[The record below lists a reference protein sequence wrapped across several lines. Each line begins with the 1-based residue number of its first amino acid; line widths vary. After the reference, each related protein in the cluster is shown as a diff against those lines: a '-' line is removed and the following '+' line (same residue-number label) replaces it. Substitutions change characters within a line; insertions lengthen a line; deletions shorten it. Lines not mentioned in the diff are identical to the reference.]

1 MTRQRTTQNSRRA
14 GAIHGVSA
22 VRRSILSPPRPS
34 TTFGTS
40 SRPSNIFR
48 QLGEGAAST
57 SANIMSTRNTEDPEQ
72 PPNNS
77 RSNTP
82 LEYVN
87 PPHNDN
93 HDEPPH
99 NGGNGDPGDPDDP
112 GPDDPDENGSQEPD
126 PPHADRFVQAL
137 FELSGSLR
145 DLRRNNAP
153 KPEKIKVREPDTFD
167 GSNPR
172 KLRDF
177 LVSCNL
183 HFRDRPQ
190 VYASDE
196 KRILFILSY
205 LKGSALSWFEPGLN
219 DPTDSAHWMWDYE
232 AFLGELEDNFGPH
245 DPVGDAEKS
254 LNELN
259 MKKTAHIVKYNVDFW
274 ELASRVS
281 WNEAALRDR
290 YFRGLPLRLRTEVLR
305 GGKPNT
311 LANLRLKAQDADNIY
326 WMQEE
331 ENRIESKNS
340 GNTSAPNKK
349 DSNKKPNSQ
358 SPPKSSPNTSSTSTP
373 KPSGSS
379 KDKPK
384 NSISDKLGKN
394 GKLTGDERDRRMK
407 EGLCLY
413 CGEKGHVAHDCP
425 KSAAAKGRAA
435 KVSAPE
441 SKAETADSKK

>member
-1 MTRQRTTQNSRRA
+1 
-14 GAIHGVSA
+14 
-22 VRRSILSPPRPS
+22 
-34 TTFGTS
+34 
-40 SRPSNIFR
+40 
-48 QLGEGAAST
+48 
-57 SANIMSTRNTEDPEQ
+57 MSTRDTREPEDS
-72 PPNNS
+72 PNNS
-77 RSNTP
+77 RPPTP
-82 LEYVN
+82 LDYIDPLED
-87 PPHNDN
+87 PP
-93 HDEPPH
+93 DEPPT
-99 NGGNGDPGDPDDP
+99 GGNGDPDEPDDP
-112 GPDDPDENGSQEPD
+112 DGPDDPNDNGSQTPSNQ
-126 PPHADRFVQAL
+126 PPADRFVQAL
-137 FELSGSLR
+137 FELSGSLK
-145 DLRRNNAP
+145 DLRRNTAP
-153 KPEKIKVREPDTFD
+153 KAEKIKVREPDTFD

-219 DPTDSAHWMWDYE
+219 DPTDSAHWMWDYP
-232 AFLGELEDNFGPH
+232 AFLSELEDNFGPH

-254 LNELN
+254 LHELN
-259 MKKTAHIVKYNVDFW
+259 MKKTARIVKYNVDFW

-305 GGKPNT
+305 GGKPET
-311 LANLRLKAQDADNIY
+311 LALLRLKAQDADNIY

-331 ENRIESKNS
+331 ETRLETK
-340 GNTSAPNKK
+340 TSAVIGNPNKK
-349 DSNKKPNSQ
+349 DPTKKPNPQFTPRPSNNT
-358 SPPKSSPNTSSTSTP
+358 NTSASTS
-373 KPSGSS
+373 KPSGTP
-379 KDKPK
+379 KDRPK

-435 KVSAPE
+435 KVSATDT
-441 SKAETADSKK
+441 KAEAADSKK

>member
-1 MTRQRTTQNSRRA
+1 MSQ
-14 GAIHGVSA
+14 G
-22 VRRSILSPPRPS
+22 
-34 TTFGTS
+34 
-40 SRPSNIFR
+40 
-48 QLGEGAAST
+48 ST
-57 SANIMSTRNTEDPEQ
+57 SATPI
-72 PPNNS
+72 PP
-77 RSNTP
+77 RSPTP
-82 LEYVN
+82 LDYIDPDN
-87 PPHNDN
+87 PFNPDQSR
-93 HDEPPH
+93 EPEGNPGDDH
-99 NGGNGDPGDPDDP
+99 GGPPAPGGNPDPGDPDDDNP
-112 GPDDPDENGSQEPD
+112 NPDN
-126 PPHADRFVQAL
+126 PPSPPPIDNRPETDRFIEAIAQ
-137 FELSGSLR
+137 LSSSLR
-145 DLRRNNAP
+145 DLRRDPAP
-153 KPEKIKVREPDTFD
+153 KTEKIKVREPDTFD

-190 VYASDE
+190 VFASDE

-219 DPTDSAHWMWDYE
+219 DPTNSAHWMWDYQ
-232 AFLGELEDNFGPH
+232 AFLSELEDNFGPH

-254 LNELN
+254 LHELS
-259 MKKTAHIVKYNVDFW
+259 MKKTAHIVKYNVEFW

-290 YFRGLPLRLRTEVLR
+290 YFCGLPLRLRTEVLR

-311 LANLRLKAQDADNIY
+311 LAALRLKAQDADNIY

-331 ENRIESKNS
+331 ETRLESKNS
-340 GNTSAPNKK
+340 GNSGNPSKK
-349 DSNKKPNSQ
+349 DLNKNSNSHSSSKPSPASNNNST
-358 SPPKSSPNTSSTSTP
+358 SSSSKAPPKS
-373 KPSGSS
+373 SS

-394 GKLTGDERDRRMK
+394 GKLTGDERERRMK

-425 KSAAAKGRAA
+425 KSAAAKARSA
-435 KVSAPE
+435 KVTTPE
-441 SKAETADSKK
+441 SKADSADSKK